1 MGVPILIILD
11 IWRRKMKMRALLCLM
26 LMGSLTAQD
35 LLEGGSQKLNA
46 SPKQIVPF
54 KLSYE
59 DLPHRGV
66 TDFKGSVLVQFV
78 IDEEG
83 KVVLPEII
91 DTFDIF
97 LNSTIID
104 KVMAIRFEPAKQNGK
119 PVRVR
124 YNLPIL
130 FK

>member
-78 IDEEG
+78 IDEDG
-83 KVVLPEII
+83 KVVHPEII
-91 DTFDIF
+91 DTFNIF
-97 LNSTIID
+97 LNSAIID

-119 PVRVR
+119 PVRVT

>member
-1 MGVPILIILD
+1 MYQSLIISD
-11 IWRRKMKMRALLCLM
+11 IWRKKMKMRALVCLM

-35 LLEGGSQKLNA
+35 LLESGSQKLSA

-54 KLSYE
+54 ELTYE
-59 DLPHRGV
+59 DLPYKSV
-66 TDFKGSVLVQFV
+66 TNFKGSVLVQFV
-78 IDEEG
+78 IDEDG
-83 KVVLPEII
+83 RVIHPEII
-91 DTFDIF
+91 DTFNIF
-97 LNSTIID
+97 LNSAIID